1 MPKASIPA
9 AAEGMPMPVPTI
21 YDVQIRLL
29 ELSTLLETLD
39 EFAGEIH
46 FDSNNPEEV
55 RLATRVM
62 NLASIASQFSLTID
76 TTIDD
81 LIRGKM
87 A

>member
-1 MPKASIPA
+1 MPKTIPA
-9 AAEGMPMPVPTI
+9 AGEAMPAPVPTI

-46 FDSNNPEEV
+46 FDSNNSEEV

-62 NLASIASQFSLTID
+62 NLASIASQFALAID
-76 TTIDD
+76 STIDD
-81 LIRGKM
+81 LIRGKS